1 MSGVDETKW
10 MDGCMGQRETLES
23 LSAAHACHVSVGLYV
38 GMCKEDDDDDE
49 IEEGMDS
56 TVSEHIP
63 IYTGLFNQKA
73 CKINSKT

>member
-10 MDGCMGQRETLES
+10 MDVTMYGRETLES
-23 LSAAHACHVSVGLYV
+23 SSELACHVSVGLYV
-38 GMCKEDDDDDE
+38 GMCKEDDDE

-63 IYTGLFNQKA
+63 IYTGLFNHIA
-73 CKINSKT
+73 CKIHSKT